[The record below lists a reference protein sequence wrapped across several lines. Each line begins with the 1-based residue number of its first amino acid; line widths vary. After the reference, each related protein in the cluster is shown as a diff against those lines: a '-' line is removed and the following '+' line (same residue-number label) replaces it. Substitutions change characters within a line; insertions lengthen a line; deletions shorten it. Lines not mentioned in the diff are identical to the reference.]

1 MTVEKGLEE
10 EEVPVMLQLEDPEP
24 EAPPVN
30 PDNPDKIDCHVFCR
44 TAQSKTPEPPQQHQ
58 KLTLSVE
65 SCRQGYNVVGHLL
78 MLLAFAFSLLL
89 IVLLIYVMD

>member
-24 EAPPVN
+24 EAPPAN

-44 TAQSKTPEPPQQHQ
+44 TA
-58 KLTLSVE
+58 
-65 SCRQGYNVVGHLL
+65 QGYNVVGHLL